1 MHNAAKSIKIAVSSL
16 TQDAGEA
23 TRALELAKG
32 LREACPESI
41 CIKIIFLSHGSAF
54 DRVFFENG
62 FEVYQVRPKLAG
74 VGFMSDLSTTT
85 LNMIGSVE
93 LAYDLL
99 KGEIDALREICPEV
113 LIHGFW
119 PIAGIASKICKIQK
133 EICYLPI
140 PFEKGAFS
148 NYLLQDLPDFLVPL
162 TYLPI
167 SFRKMLMRGIPKA
180 LKLKT
185 PILKQS
191 NIIKA
196 LRKLDYNGKKL
207 EIHNLF
213 DMLGADF
220 TIINDFPDFYRGYR
234 LPDNFKVTGP
244 LFSIVSQ
251 SQSIDSEIIEHF
263 SDSSGK
269 IRIFCTLGSSGRSEH
284 LVEAI
289 KALISLPSEKYE
301 SVVLCPKAVCPIER
315 AKAEAAGFSNIYITD
330 SFIPALQVNSMAD
343 IVLSHGGQG
352 TVQTAVAS
360 GTPIVGFAMQPEQQ
374 ANLDHIAAFGG
385 AIRLPIN
392 KWKSKN
398 IKKAIIE
405 ISSSVQYK
413 ENIQILQK
421 VLQKADGKK
430 NAAAAILD
438 FIFADH

>member
-1 MHNAAKSIKIAVSSL
+1 MHKSVKNIKIAISSL

-32 LREACPESI
+32 LREDCPANI
-41 CIKIIFLSHGSAF
+41 FITIIFLSHGSAF
-54 DRVFFENG
+54 DSVFVENG
-62 FEVYQVRPKLAG
+62 FEVYSVRPKLPG
-74 VGFMSDLSTTT
+74 VGFLSDLATTT
-85 LNMIGSVE
+85 LNMIGSVD
-93 LAYDLL
+93 LAYELL
-99 KGEIDALREICPEV
+99 KGEVDALREICPEV

-140 PFEKGAFS
+140 PFEKRAFS
-148 NYLLQDLPDFLVPL
+148 TYLLQDLPDFLVPL

-167 SFRKMLMRGIPKA
+167 SLRKMLMHGIPKS

-191 NIIKA
+191 NILKA
-196 LRKLDYNGKKL
+196 LEKLDFDGKQP

-220 TIINDFPDFYRGYR
+220 TIINDFPDFYKGFR

-244 LFSIVSQ
+244 LFPLVPHF
-251 SQSIDSEIIEHF
+251 QSIDSKIIEHF

-269 IRIFCTLGSSGRSEH
+269 IRIFCTLGSSGRREH

-301 SVVLCPKAVCPIER
+301 AVVLCPKAVCPIEL

-352 TVQTAVAS
+352 TIQTAVAS

-374 ANLDHIAAFGG
+374 TNLDHIVAFGG

-392 KWKSKN
+392 RWKSTN

-405 ISSSVQYK
+405 ISNSAQYK
-413 ENIQILQK
+413 ENIQKLQKILQTT
-421 VLQKADGKK
+421 DGRK
-430 NAAAAILD
+430 NATAAIFD
-438 FIFADH
+438 FIFAVN

>member
-1 MHNAAKSIKIAVSSL
+1 MYKSVKNIKIAISSL

-32 LREACPESI
+32 LSEACPSSV
-41 CIKIIFLSHGSAF
+41 CIKIIFLSHGSSF
-54 DRVFFENG
+54 DSVFVENG
-62 FEVYQVRPKLAG
+62 FEVYSVRPKLAG
-74 VGFMSDLSTTT
+74 IGFMSDLATTT
-85 LNMIGSVE
+85 LNMIGSVD
-93 LAYDLL
+93 LAYELL
-99 KGEIDALREICPEV
+99 KGEVDALREICPEV

-119 PIAGIASKICKIQK
+119 PIAGIASKICKIKK

-148 NYLLQDLPDFLVPL
+148 TYLLQDLPDFLVPL

-167 SFRKMLMRGIPKA
+167 LFRKTLMHSIPKA
-180 LKLKT
+180 LKLKI

-191 NIIKA
+191 NILKA
-196 LRKLDYNGKKL
+196 LEKLDYDGEKL
-207 EIHNLF
+207 EVHNLF
-213 DMLGADF
+213 DMLDANF

-244 LFSIVSQ
+244 LFSLAPQ
-251 SQSIDSEIIEHF
+251 SQSIDSKIIEHF
-263 SDSSGK
+263 RDNSGK
-269 IRIFCTLGSSGRSEH
+269 IRIFCTLGSSGRSEN

-330 SFIPALQVNSMAD
+330 SFIPALEVNSMAD

-360 GTPIVGFAMQPEQQ
+360 GTPIVGFAVQPEQQ
-374 ANLDHIAAFGG
+374 VNLDHIAAFGG

-392 KWKSKN
+392 RWKSKN

-405 ISSSVQYK
+405 IGSSAQYK
-413 ENIQILQK
+413 ENIQKLQK
-421 VLQKADGKK
+421 VLQKTDGKR
-430 NAAAAILD
+430 NAAVAIFD
-438 FIFADH
+438 FIFADN